1 MPFVWCLGYVF
12 HLSFAS
18 NLYTRLIFCSTIIG
32 ASIGGVLARPA
43 KAFPSLFAG
52 TIFDS
57 NPYLLPNLIC
67 TGIVVLGLVI
77 GILFLEET
85 HEDKKHGKDRG
96 LELGQWLLSKVWM
109 QDAAQDFTDKDES
122 LNELR
127 SLLGDHEPRMYRST
141 DSSPTLCS
149 SRTSIAEPPS
159 YYLEEDV
166 EDAAPK
172 IRDAFTKQVCLN
184 IIGYGILAL

>member
-1 MPFVWCLGYVF
+1 VPWVRFL
-12 HLSFAS
+12 LSFAS
-18 NLYTRLIFCSTIIG
+18 VSYIQLTCCSTIIG

-85 HEDKKHGKDRG
+85 HEDKKHDKDRG
-96 LELGQWLLSKVWM
+96 LELGQWLLSKIWM
-109 QDAAQDFTDKDES
+109 QDSAKDFSDKDGS
-122 LNELR
+122 LDELR
-127 SLLGDHEPRMYRST
+127 SLLDGHEPRMYRST

-159 YYLEEDV
+159 YFLEEDV
-166 EDAAPK
+166 EDVAPK
-172 IRDAFTKQVCLN
+172 LRDAFTKQVCLN